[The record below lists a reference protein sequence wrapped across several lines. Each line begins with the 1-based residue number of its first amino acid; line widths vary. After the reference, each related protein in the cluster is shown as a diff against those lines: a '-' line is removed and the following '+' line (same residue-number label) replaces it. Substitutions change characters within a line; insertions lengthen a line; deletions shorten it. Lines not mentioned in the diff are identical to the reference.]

1 MGKNGLVH
9 VFDEY
14 YLDSDSLN
22 IIICK
27 ERIIKSGKN
36 KDNAVYDNVGFY
48 TSAKALL
55 TGLISRYSIRY
66 MNDIAKTGEFINIEN
81 FVKAVEEI
89 EIKFEKERTRGNK
102 Q

>member
-1 MGKNGLVH
+1 MVKNELVH
-9 VFDEY
+9 IFDEY

-22 IIICK
+22 MIICK

-36 KDNAVYDNVGFY
+36 KGNAVYDNIGFY
-48 TSAKALL
+48 TGSKALL
-55 TGLISRYSIRY
+55 TGLISRYSVRY

-81 FVKAVEEI
+81 FVKAVEKI
-89 EIKFEKERTRGNK
+89 ETKFEKERTRGNK